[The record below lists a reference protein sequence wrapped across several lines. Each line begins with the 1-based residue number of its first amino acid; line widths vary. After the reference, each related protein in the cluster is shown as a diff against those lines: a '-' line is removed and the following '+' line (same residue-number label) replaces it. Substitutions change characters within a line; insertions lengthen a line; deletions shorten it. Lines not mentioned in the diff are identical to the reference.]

1 MPKETS
7 VFSVAIFGFSGNDQ
21 NVLRSI
27 LGLSKNRPISYRFNE
42 VSGKG
47 AMSDLVI
54 LNGANSKAMTE
65 WRLRPANTSAR
76 KAVIAT
82 DEPHDHYQTPVIKR
96 PFVAS
101 KVLHALDQAVA
112 MLEPKSA
119 VNMAPPSPASEPPMA
134 EKQPLRALVV
144 DDSLVVRKQMELEL
158 QQLGLQVHLAESARK
173 AQAYLKR
180 STYQIIFLDV
190 LLPDGDG
197 LSICKAIK
205 KDRFHT
211 HTPVFLLTGKSS
223 PFDRLKGKVAGCD
236 VYLTKPLQI
245 QTLRNAIRDYLPT
258 NERQSVPED
267 ALVL

>member
-1 MPKETS
+1 M
-7 VFSVAIFGFSGNDQ
+7 VQ
-21 NVLRSI
+21 
-27 LGLSKNRPISYRFNE
+27 
-42 VSGKG
+42 
-47 AMSDLVI
+47 
-54 LNGANSKAMTE
+54 
-65 WRLRPANTSAR
+65 
-76 KAVIAT
+76 
-82 DEPHDHYQTPVIKR
+82 
-96 PFVAS
+96 
-101 KVLHALDQAVA
+101 
-112 MLEPKSA
+112 
-119 VNMAPPSPASEPPMA
+119 
-134 EKQPLRALVV
+134 KQPLRALVV

-158 QQLGLQVHLAESARK
+158 QQLGLQVHLAESTRK

-245 QTLRNAIRDYLPT
+245 QTLRNAIKDYLPT
-258 NERQSVPED
+258 NEVQSAPED

>member
-7 VFSVAIFGFSGNDQ
+7 VFSVAIFGFSENDQ
-21 NVLRSI
+21 KVLKSI
-27 LGLSKNRPISYRFNE
+27 LGLSKGRPISYRFNE
-42 VSGKG
+42 ASAKG

-54 LNGANSKAMTE
+54 LNGANGRAMTE
-65 WRLRPANTSAR
+65 WRNRPANNSAR
-76 KAVIAT
+76 KAVLAT
-82 DEPHDHYQTPVIKR
+82 DEPHDNHQTPVIKR

-101 KVLHALDQAVA
+101 KVLQALDQAVGTFV
-112 MLEPKSA
+112 PKSTTT
-119 VNMAPPSPASEPPMA
+119 MAPSSPASSTPMVQ
-134 EKQPLRALVV
+134 KQPLRALVV

-158 QQLGLQVHLAESARK
+158 QQLGLQVHLAESTRK

-245 QTLRNAIRDYLPT
+245 QTLRNAIKDYLPT
-258 NERQSVPED
+258 NEVQSAPED